1 MSKRILLALIL
12 GAPIA
17 ALGCVRKPPE
27 APQAGPITVS
37 VAYPVEREVADYGEY
52 TGRTAAV
59 DSVEVRARVW
69 GYLDKINFK
78 EGAIVTK
85 NDVLFQIDD
94 RPYKAALAQAEGSLG
109 AAKARLDRVEADLA
123 RVKKLPEGTVSPQE
137 MDKYI
142 GDRNEAAAQ
151 AEALKATVGQAKL
164 DLEYTKVIAPISG
177 RVSRYF
183 VTVGNLIQA
192 GSTGATQLTTIV
204 SVDPMYA
211 YYDVD
216 ENTVLRV
223 RKLIREGK
231 ATSARENP
239 VPVTMGLANDEGFP
253 HHGVINF
260 VDNQIAPR
268 TGTIRVR
275 AEFPNKDQVLLPG
288 VFVRVRM
295 SLTHPHKALLVNER
309 ALDTDQGQRIL
320 YVVNDKNE
328 VTIRPVQLGQLHDGQ
343 REITDGLKSGERIV
357 VVGLQQVRAGVVV
370 EPKIVEM
377 PGKK

>member
-1 MSKRILLALIL
+1 M
-12 GAPIA
+12 
-17 ALGCVRKPPE
+17 VRK
-27 APQAGPITVS
+27 G
-37 VAYPVEREVADYGEY
+37 
-52 TGRTAAV
+52 
-59 DSVEVRARVW
+59 
-69 GYLDKINFK
+69 
-78 EGAIVTK
+78 
-85 NDVLFQIDD
+85 DVLFEIDA

-123 RVKKLPEGTVSPQE
+123 RVKKLPENTVSPQE

-151 AEALKATVGQAKL
+151 VEALKANVGQAKL
-164 DLEYTKVIAPISG
+164 DLEYTKVIAPIAG
-177 RVSRYF
+177 RVSRYL

-192 GSTGATQLTTIV
+192 GATGGTPLTNIV

-216 ENTVLRV
+216 ENTALRV
-223 RKLIREGK
+223 RKLIREGR
-231 ATSARENP
+231 AVPVRDNPNP
-239 VPVTMGLANDEGFP
+239 VPVTMGLANEEGFP

-260 VDNQIAPR
+260 VDNQLAPR
-268 TGTIRVR
+268 TGTIRLR
-275 AEFPNKDQVLLPG
+275 AEFANKDQVLIPG
-288 VFVRVRM
+288 IFVRIRM
-295 SLTHPHKALLVNER
+295 AQSRPHQALLVTER

-320 YVVNDKNE
+320 YVVNEKNE
-328 VTIRPVQLGQLHDGQ
+328 VQPRPVQLGQLHDGL

-370 EPKIVEM
+370 EPTVVDM